1 MASRTAAL
9 AAVALGVLS
18 VGVVARLRWP
28 DAAPALDC
36 AAASVRIRPDGVA
49 VCGDGAVPTGAQA
62 LALGRPLDLNS
73 ATEEELA
80 LLPGVGRSLA
90 RSLVEAREE
99 QGGFKSWADVDAV
112 RGVGAAKLQTLRAA
126 AALGAP
132 PDAGPVW

>member
-1 MASRTAAL
+1 MG
-9 AAVALGVLS
+9 VLGV
-18 VGVVARLRWP
+18 GVIARLRWP

-90 RSLVEAREE
+90 RSLVEAREA
-99 QGGFKSWADVDAV
+99 QGGFKSWDDVDAV